1 VILFC
6 HDIVENTGCEEE
18 FEDNQRGNQN
28 PYIEEEHIT
37 QWPKEKVQ
45 RTNNDLQNIHIK
57 LRILITPLIIF
68 ELFFTPGVW
77 WGPCCSSI

>member
-1 VILFC
+1 MILFIKYTQKK
-6 HDIVENTGCEEE
+6 DPPNTECEEE

-28 PYIEEEHIT
+28 PYIEEQIT

-57 LRILITPLIIF
+57 LKI
-68 ELFFTPGVW
+68 E
-77 WGPCCSSI
+77 